1 MEEWITV
8 KEAAKL
14 LEVSE
19 RQVLNRIHT
28 SKLKAKCEGRLWLVH
43 SSLSELI
50 DEAESLV

>member
-1 MEEWITV
+1 MESEWIPI

-28 SKLKAKCEGRLWLVH
+28 SKLKANAKVVYGLFIAHYL
-43 SSLSELI
+43 SL
-50 DEAESLV
+50 